1 MRKRSGYFW
10 HHALWSFISLGFV
23 GSCFLAVGFLYLSNQ
38 LPDVDSLKNV
48 ELQVPLQI
56 YSKDGKLI
64 QEYGEKRRIPLTY
77 EQIPST
83 LVHALLV
90 TEDQRFFEHS
100 GVDIFGLGRA
110 ALKMIQT
117 GTKSQGGSTITMQ
130 VARNFFLDRK
140 KTFLRKFNEILLAM
154 KIDRELSKEKILELY
169 LNKIYLGNRA
179 YGVGAAAQIYYGKN
193 LNELSIAELAMIAGL
208 PQAPSAHNPIANP
221 RAALNRRNHVLARLY
236 EEGYIKLN
244 QYKSASEE
252 PILASYHGPQIEVP
266 APYVAEMIRQS
277 LYAHFGEV
285 SYTQG
290 IRVYTTIHSDLQL
303 EANRLIEQH
312 LLNYERRHGYRGPV
326 KKINSINQSN
336 AQLLSQIKELENIN
350 DLIPGVVTAVYGQS
364 VDVLLKD
371 QRKITIPWSGL
382 SWARPALKHGF
393 MGKAP
398 QTAKAILNPGDVIY
412 ARLQTEKNWQLS
424 QIPDVEAALI
434 SLNPQNGAI
443 EALVGGFN
451 FHKSKFNRVTQ
462 SQRQPGSSFKPFIYA
477 AALNKGYSL
486 ASVVNDAPIVI
497 EDPNQPVWRPHNDN
511 NTFNG
516 PTRVREALVHSR
528 NLVSIRLLDD
538 IGIDYAIQFVT
549 RFGFQKK
556 QLPHALSL
564 ALGSLSVS
572 PLELTNAYAVI
583 ANGGYHVEPY
593 LIDHVTS
600 RHGETLLL
608 ANPTVVCQPFET
620 KLPSANCAQEVIPAD
635 LAFLIQSGLQS
646 VIQNG
651 TATAAKVLGRH
662 DIAGKTGT
670 TNAQVDAWFAGF
682 HPQLVTTTWFGY
694 DTPHPLH
701 EYGATLA
708 LPLWIDYM
716 KIALKKLPEVEIK
729 APTSIVSLAINPLT
743 GLRVGEH
750 TPGSILEFFSEKNTP
765 AEDDNESKNTASYS
779 PQNTT
784 EDLF

>member
-10 HHALWSFISLGFV
+10 RHAIWSLISLSFV
-23 GSCFLAVGFLYLSNQ
+23 ATCFMAVGFLYLSQQ
-38 LPDVDSLKNV
+38 LPDVDSLKDV

-56 YSKDGKLI
+56 YTKDGKLI

-83 LVHALLV
+83 LIHALLV
-90 TEDQRFFEHS
+90 TEDQRFFEHA

-179 YGVGAAAQIYYGKN
+179 YGVGAAAQIYYGKS
-193 LNELSIAELAMIAGL
+193 LSELTIAELAMIAGL

-221 RAALNRRNHVLARLY
+221 KAALKRRNHVLARLY
-236 EEGYIKLN
+236 EEGFINLS
-244 QYKSASEE
+244 QYQSATVE
-252 PILASYHGPQIEVP
+252 PIHASYHGPKIDVP

-277 LYAHFGEV
+277 LYAHFGE
-285 SYTQG
+285 SAYSQG
-290 IRVYTTIHSDLQL
+290 IRVYTSIHSDLQL
-303 EANRLIEQH
+303 AANALVEQH

-326 KKINSINQSN
+326 KRISVNGQNN
-336 AQLLSQIKELENIN
+336 TQLLNQIKELDIIN
-350 DLIPGVVTAVYGQS
+350 DLIPAIVTEVHSQS
-364 VDVLLKD
+364 VDVLLKN
-371 QRKITIPWSGL
+371 QQKIVIPWSGL
-382 SWARPALKHGF
+382 SWAKPALKNGWT
-393 MGKAP
+393 GRSP
-398 QTAKAILNPGDVIY
+398 QTANTILKPGDVIY
-412 ARLQTEKNWQLS
+412 VRLLAQQNWQLS

-434 SLNPQNGAI
+434 SLDPQNGAI

-451 FHKSKFNRVTQ
+451 FQKSKFNRVTQ

-486 ASVVNDAPIVI
+486 ASIVNDAPIVI
-497 EDPNQPVWRPHNDN
+497 ADPNQPVWRPHNDN

-516 PTRVREALVHSR
+516 PTRVREALALSR

-583 ANGGYHVEPY
+583 ANGGFHIEPY

-608 ANPTVVCQPFET
+608 ANPTVVCQPFES
-620 KLPSANCAQEVIPAD
+620 KLANANCAQEVIPAD
-635 LAFLIQSGLQS
+635 LAFLIHSGLQS
-646 VIQNG
+646 VIETG
-651 TATAAKVLGRH
+651 TAKAAKILGRH
-662 DIAGKTGT
+662 DLAGKTGT
-670 TNAQVDAWFAGF
+670 TNEQVDAWFAGF

-716 KIALKKLPEVEIK
+716 KVALKNIPEVDIK
-729 APTSIVSLAINPLT
+729 APPSIVSLSINPET
-743 GLRVGEH
+743 GLRVNQH
-750 TPGSILEFFSEKNTP
+750 TPGSIEEYFSEKTP
-765 AEDDNESKNTASYS
+765 PADDDDK
-779 PQNTT
+779 PVQNSLDSAQ
-784 EDLF
+784 DLF

>member
-10 HHALWSFISLGFV
+10 RHALWSLISLGFV
-23 GSCFLAVGFLYLSNQ
+23 TSCLMAVGFLYLSNQ

-56 YSKDGKLI
+56 YTKDGKLI

-83 LVHALLV
+83 LIHALLV

-154 KIDRELSKEKILELY
+154 KIDRELPKEKILELY

-179 YGVGAAAQIYYGKN
+179 YGVGAAAQIYYGKSI
-193 LNELSIAELAMIAGL
+193 NELTIAELAMIAGL

-221 RAALNRRNHVLARLY
+221 KAALKRRNHVLSRLY
-236 EEGYIKLN
+236 EEGFIN
-244 QYKSASEE
+244 QVEYQSAIEE
-252 PILASYHGPQIEVP
+252 PILASYHGPKIEVP

-277 LYAHFGEV
+277 LYAHFGETA
-285 SYTQG
+285 YTQG

-303 EANRLIEQH
+303 AANALVEQH
-312 LLNYERRHGYRGPV
+312 LLDYERRHGYRGPV
-326 KKINSINQSN
+326 KQLSLSGQNN
-336 AQLLSQIKELENIN
+336 AQLLSQIKVLDNIN
-350 DLIPGVVTAVYGQS
+350 DLMPGIVTVVHTQS

-371 QRKITIPWSGL
+371 HRIIQIPWTGL
-382 SWARPALKHGF
+382 SWAKPALRKGWT
-393 MGKAP
+393 GKSP
-398 QTAKAILNPGDVIY
+398 QSAKSILKPGDVIY
-412 ARLQTEKNWQLS
+412 VRFQAQKNWQLS

-434 SLNPQNGAI
+434 SLDPQNGAI

-451 FHKSKFNRVTQ
+451 FQKSKFNRVTQ

-516 PTRVREALVHSR
+516 PTRVREALALSR

-572 PLELTNAYAVI
+572 PLELTSAYAVI
-583 ANGGYHVEPY
+583 ANGGFHVEPY

-608 ANPTVVCQPFET
+608 ANPTFVCQQFEK
-620 KLPSANCAQEVIPAD
+620 KLPNANCAQEVLPAD
-635 LAFLIQSGLQS
+635 LAFLIHSGLQS
-646 VIQNG
+646 VIETG
-651 TATAAKVLGRH
+651 TAKAAKVLGRH
-662 DIAGKTGT
+662 DLAGKTGT
-670 TNAQVDAWFAGF
+670 TNEQVDAWFAGF
-682 HPQLVTTTWFGY
+682 HPQLVTTY
-694 DTPHPLH
+694 H
-701 EYGATLA
+701 
-708 LPLWIDYM
+708 
-716 KIALKKLPEVEIK
+716 
-729 APTSIVSLAINPLT
+729 
-743 GLRVGEH
+743 
-750 TPGSILEFFSEKNTP
+750 
-765 AEDDNESKNTASYS
+765 
-779 PQNTT
+779 
-784 EDLF
+784 